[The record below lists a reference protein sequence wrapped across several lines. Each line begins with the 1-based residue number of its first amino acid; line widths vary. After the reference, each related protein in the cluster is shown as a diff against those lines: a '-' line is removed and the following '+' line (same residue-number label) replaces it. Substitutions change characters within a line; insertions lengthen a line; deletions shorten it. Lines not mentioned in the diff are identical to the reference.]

1 MGRKSKVDVR
11 RKEILQTCYEL
22 IESDG
27 LEGITLKKI
36 GRKMGVAPSLI
47 MHYFTNKEELIMAV
61 VDYMLEKMDSVYIP
75 RLSRFGTA
83 RERLEFFLDETINLY
98 IAQSVSDQVWYPCF
112 ALSLHDEKIR
122 ECFRRAYDRDLRMSR
137 QLFSELIDE
146 EGLDGLDPDLL
157 SAKLISFVEGLNILH
172 AVYGM
177 TDTFK
182 SAIRNLKDDLLS
194 VFDAMKDQ

>member
-36 GRKMGVAPSLI
+36 GKKMGVAPSLI
-47 MHYFTNKEELIMAV
+47 MHYFTNKEELIGAV
-61 VDYMLEKMDSVYIP
+61 VDHMLEKMDSVYIP
-75 RLSRFGTA
+75 RLSQFGSA
-83 RERLEFFLDETINLY
+83 RERLEFFLEETINLY

-112 ALSLHDEKIR
+112 ALSMHDSKIR
-122 ECFRRAYDRDLRMSR
+122 DAFRRAYERDLKMSR
-137 QLFSELIDE
+137 QLFTEYIEE
-146 EGLDGLDPDLL
+146 EGLEGVDPEVW
-157 SAKLISFVEGLNILH
+157 SAKLISFVEGLNLLH

-177 TDTFK
+177 TGTFK
-182 SAIRNLKDDLLS
+182 AAIRDLKKDFLS
-194 VFDAMKDQ
+194 ALDNRQKN

>member
-22 IESDG
+22 IETDG

-36 GRKMGVAPSLI
+36 GKKMGVAPSLI
-47 MHYFTNKEELIMAV
+47 MHYFTNKEELIGAV

-75 RLSRFGTA
+75 KLSQFGSA

-122 ECFRRAYDRDLRMSR
+122 KAFRRAYDRDLRISR
-137 QLFSELIDE
+137 QLFDDYINE
-146 EGLDGLDPDLL
+146 EGLRGVNAEVL

-177 TDTFK
+177 TESFK
-182 SAIRNLKDDLLS
+182 DAIRNLKDDFLVGL
-194 VFDAMKDQ
+194 DNMAHN